1 MMSKTGVPSGMLS
14 RAASGLIGI
23 RAVISSWTFRPGDVE
38 GARDGVVGPD
48 DVEDGRAVGDAQP
61 GGLRADRHPGCYLLL
76 DLRNGRHRVDAGD
89 VAARS
94 SAGDEVG
101 VAVAGGDGEIAVG

>member
-1 MMSKTGVPSGMLS
+1 MMWRRLVGDGEPVVECGHVG
-14 RAASGLIGI
+14 ADDE
-23 RAVISSWTFRPGDVE
+23 PGDVE
-38 GARDGVVGPD
+38 GALDGVVGPD